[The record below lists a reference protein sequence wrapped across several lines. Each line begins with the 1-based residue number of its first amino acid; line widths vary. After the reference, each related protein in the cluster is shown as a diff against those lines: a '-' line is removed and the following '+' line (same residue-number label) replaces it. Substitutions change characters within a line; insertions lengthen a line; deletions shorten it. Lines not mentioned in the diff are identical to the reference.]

1 MPRLSSL
8 HGHLYHGKRCAVW
21 QLQNHSLRRE
31 LGARRHWLGDK
42 QQASVPGLRT
52 GVNLNDL
59 GFADPKRSGL
69 PTLGDWVIGT
79 AARQALPARI
89 ELAQT
94 VSPGAT

>member
-1 MPRLSSL
+1 M
-8 HGHLYHGKRCAVW
+8 
-21 QLQNHSLRRE
+21 
-31 LGARRHWLGDK
+31 
-42 QQASVPGLRT
+42 PGLRT

-94 VSPGAT
+94 CFPGHYLICARMPSSSSRLV